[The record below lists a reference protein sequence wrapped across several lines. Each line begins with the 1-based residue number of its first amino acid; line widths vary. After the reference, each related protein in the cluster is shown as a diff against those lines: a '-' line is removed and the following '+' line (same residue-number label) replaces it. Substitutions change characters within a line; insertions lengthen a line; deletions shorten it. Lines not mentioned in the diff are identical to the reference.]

1 MQWDGRWP
9 CVPWYGL
16 SLIISQILR
25 KRTKIIKYLLC
36 FCCRKGDPFQ
46 GPRVGSCL
54 TLRNELSKETHMLK
68 ARDFIGKERQG
79 RELQGK
85 GTQEDCS
92 VTWFTASGFMVMWLI
107 SRLSLANHSDSGS
120 FLVLLSQDTFQ
131 WGGFW
136 EVVGH
141 MDWHLL
147 SPFDLSWIL
156 PVVVAC

>member
-9 CVPWYGL
+9 CIPWYGL

-25 KRTKIIKYLLC
+25 KKTKIIKHLLC

-68 ARDFIGKERQG
+68 KQETLLGRSARAESCKVRNPRGLLCHVVHSLRLYGNVVNFRA
-79 RELQGK
+79 
-85 GTQEDCS
+85 
-92 VTWFTASGFMVMWLI
+92 VSGQSFWL
-107 SRLSLANHSDSGS
+107 RVLSGVA
-120 FLVLLSQDTFQ
+120 QPRFQ

-147 SPFDLSWIL
+147 SPFDLSRIL